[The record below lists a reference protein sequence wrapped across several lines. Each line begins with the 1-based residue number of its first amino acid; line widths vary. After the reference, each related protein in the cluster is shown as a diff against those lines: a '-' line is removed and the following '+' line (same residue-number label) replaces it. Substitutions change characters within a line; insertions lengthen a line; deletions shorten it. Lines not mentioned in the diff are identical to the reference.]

1 MLKSTFCHVP
11 GIGPR
16 TERSLWAAGLRS
28 WEALAESPDLPLSP
42 GRAGHLRAHVAE
54 SAGRLAVGD
63 PNYFAER
70 LASGE
75 HWRMFP
81 DFQHTAAYVDIETTG
96 LGSPRDYITAI
107 GLYDGRSVRHYV
119 HGDNLHDFKNDIGKY
134 RLIVSYNGKSFD
146 VPFIRSYLGLRMDQA
161 HIDLRYVLGS
171 LGYRGGLKGC
181 ERQLG
186 LDRKEL
192 ADVDGY
198 FAVLLWFDF
207 LNNRN
212 RQALETLLAYNTLDV
227 MNLATLMP
235 LAYNLKLKGTPFAET
250 HRLPVPRPGRGPFRA
265 DVATI
270 ERIKREHGW

>member
-11 GIGPR
+11 GIGAK
-16 TERSLWAAGLRS
+16 TERNLWAAGLRS
-28 WEALAESPDLPLSP
+28 WEALAAGADLPLSA
-42 GRAGHLRAHVAE
+42 GRAGHLRAHIAE
-54 SAGRLAVGD
+54 SAGHLAAD
-63 PNYFAER
+63 NPNYFAER
-70 LASGE
+70 LASRE

-235 LAYNLKLKGTPFAET
+235 LAYNLKLKATPFAET
-250 HRLPVPRPGRGPFRA
+250 RRLPIPAPAVLPFKA
-265 DVATI
+265 DLATI